1 MAAAI
6 AGVSGALGTTAGGYL
21 AQFTNYGGLPGM
33 FALSSVVRLVALLP
47 LVFVHE
53 APGYSI
59 RQVIK
64 ALLPSK
70 TQPVN
75 LQLSEEP

>member
-1 MAAAI
+1 
-6 AGVSGALGTTAGGYL
+6 
-21 AQFTNYGGLPGM
+21 
-33 FALSSVVRLVALLP
+33 LP

-70 TQPVN
+70 AQSID